1 MHGDVLLA
9 LAISA
14 GAALATTVGS
24 FIAMMFRRPG
34 PKVMAFMLGFAAGVM
49 MFVSFGELLRESVGF
64 LGFAPAVLAFFG
76 GIVLMFVVDLVVPH
90 LFISEHGLVNHCT
103 EHVAAPAVLEAGGA
117 GHGGRGRGH
126 GRRHRGGGTGVI
138 PPERLMRTGILIAV
152 GIGLHNLPEGMAT
165 FAAAIKDPGLGLAIA
180 LAIALHN
187 IPEGIAVAAPVYCA
201 TGSRRKAFLWSFLS
215 GVAELV
221 GAGLAALVLLP
232 LLTETLLSYVLAVV
246 AGLMVFISFDEL
258 IPGSYAYGREHL
270 SVLGIVSGM
279 AVMALSL
286 WLLA

>member
-1 MHGDVLLA
+1 MHGDILLA

-14 GAALATTVGS
+14 GAAAATTVGS

-34 PKVMAFMLGFAAGVM
+34 PKVMAYMLGFAAGVM
-49 MFVSFGELLRESVGF
+49 MFVSFAELLRESVSF

-76 GIVLMFVVDLVVPH
+76 GILLMFVVDLLVPH
-90 LFISEHGLVNHCT
+90 MFISEHVSGVDHCADP
-103 EHVAAPAVLEAGGA
+103 VVPAGA
-117 GHGGRGRGH
+117 GGRGH
-126 GRRHRGGGTGVI
+126 GRRYRGGSGEVV
-138 PPERLMRTGILIAV
+138 PPERLMRTGVLIAI

-180 LAIALHN
+180 AAIALHN
-187 IPEGIAVAAPVYCA
+187 VPEGIAVAAPVFCA
-201 TGSRRKAFLWSFLS
+201 TGSRRKAFLWSAAS
-215 GVAELV
+215 GAAELV

-232 LLTETLLSYVLAVV
+232 FLTETLLSYVLAVV

-279 AVMALSL
+279 AVMAVSL
-286 WLLA
+286 FLLA